1 MVYEKG
7 QEVFYGPHGKVTVM
21 DGPFR
26 TLENP
31 VADHYEVRLA
41 NGFLGT
47 APAHR
52 LTLKRQGEEE

>member
-1 MVYEKG
+1 MTFEKG
-7 QEVFYGPHGKVTVM
+7 QKVFYGPHGKVTIV
-21 DGPFR
+21 DGPFP

-31 VADHYEVRLA
+31 IADHYEVRLA

-52 LTLKRQGEEE
+52 LTIDRAGEE